1 MISTRRGRPDQ
12 VLEWMA
18 DGTGLFLG
26 TLAALDDAALD
37 SPTLLPG
44 WNRRY
49 LVSHVANNASALRN
63 LLHWAKTGEERQMY
77 ASDADRE
84 AGIAAGAAAP
94 AAALRERASQ
104 TSAALWTDMESMPE
118 AAWSAKVVTRG
129 GVARYAAEVPWMRVR
144 EVYVH
149 VIDLD
154 AGVTFAGLPAPLLAA
169 LLTDI
174 TDRRG
179 SVANGPALALS
190 ATDAGASWA
199 VAGTGKPV
207 VVEAPLAALAQW
219 LSGRPVTGLTD
230 KSGAPVPE
238 LPAWL

>member
-1 MISTRRGRPDQ
+1 MSTRRGRPDQ
-12 VLEWMA
+12 VLEWLA

-26 TLAALDDAALD
+26 TLDGLDDAALD
-37 SPTLLPG
+37 APTLLPG

-77 ASDADRE
+77 ASDEDRD

-94 AAALRERASQ
+94 AAALRARARD
-104 TSAALWTDMESMPE
+104 TAAALRADLESMPDE
-118 AAWSAKVVTRG
+118 AWSAKVVTRG
-129 GVARYAAEVPWMRVR
+129 GVARYGAEIPWMRLR

-149 VIDLD
+149 AVDLD
-154 AGVTFAGLPAPLLAA
+154 AGVTFAGLPAPFLAS

-174 TDRRG
+174 TDRRSG
-179 SVANGPALALS
+179 SNGPALALS

-207 VVEAPLAALAQW
+207 VVEAPLAALAEW
-219 LSGRPVTGLTD
+219 LSGRLVSGLTD
-230 KSGAPVPE
+230 KSGAPVPV